1 MSAEAM
7 YLEAVIKYSVF
18 LSTLRTCFLVVL
30 LVATFE
36 GGCYNVIMWCPARGH
51 CQQCWALP
59 ATSGGEYSARSG
71 VSRER
76 KTDDLTRKWRKN
88 VNICQLKFLTIP
100 KFPN

>member
-71 VSRER
+71 VSTER
-76 KTDDLTRKWRKN
+76 KTDDLTRKWRKMSTSAN
-88 VNICQLKFLTIP
+88 
-100 KFPN
+100 